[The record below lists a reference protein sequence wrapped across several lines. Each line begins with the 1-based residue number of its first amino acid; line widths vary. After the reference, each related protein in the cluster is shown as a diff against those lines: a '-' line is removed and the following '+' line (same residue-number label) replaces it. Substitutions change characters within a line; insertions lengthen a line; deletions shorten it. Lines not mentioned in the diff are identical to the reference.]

1 MPATH
6 SFFVESVGV
15 VAGICTTFS
24 FLPQALKALKTK
36 ETKSLSLSMYSILVV
51 GVFLWFVYGL
61 LIESFSVIAANMITF
76 LLAGMVLFLKIRH
89 G

>member
-1 MPATH
+1 MSATQ
-6 SFFVESVGV
+6 SMLMESVGI
-15 VAGICTTFS
+15 VAGMCTTFS

-36 ETKSLSLSMYSILVV
+36 DTKSLSLSMYSIFVS
-51 GVFLWFVYGL
+51 GVFLWIVYGL
-61 LIESFSVIAANMITF
+61 MIESFSVVAANVITF